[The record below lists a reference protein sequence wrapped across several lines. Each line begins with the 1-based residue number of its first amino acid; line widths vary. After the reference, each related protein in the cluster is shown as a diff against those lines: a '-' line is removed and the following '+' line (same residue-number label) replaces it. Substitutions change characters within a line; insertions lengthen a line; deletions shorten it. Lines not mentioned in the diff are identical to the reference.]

1 MRPETAQDQQD
12 ELLSQGIGKL
22 KSRRT
27 FEAVVAE
34 VVKGKAM
41 PSTAYDLFEQVLR
54 DNPTL
59 TRERAEE
66 MAQAFGF

>member
-1 MRPETAQDQQD
+1 MRPETVQDQQD

-34 VVKGKAM
+34 VV
-41 PSTAYDLFEQVLR
+41 
-54 DNPTL
+54 
-59 TRERAEE
+59 
-66 MAQAFGF
+66 

>member
-22 KSRRT
+22 KTRRT
-27 FEAVVAE
+27 FEAVIAE
-34 VVKGKAM
+34 VVTGKEM
-41 PSTAYDLFEQVLR
+41 PLTTYDPLEQVLR

-59 TRERAEE
+59 TREKAEE

>member
-1 MRPETAQDQQD
+1 MWPETAQDQQD

-22 KSRRT
+22 KTRRT
-27 FEAVVAE
+27 FEAVIAE
-34 VVKGKAM
+34 VVTGKEM
-41 PSTAYDLFEQVLR
+41 PLTTYDPLEQVLR

-59 TRERAEE
+59 TREKAEE

>member
-1 MRPETAQDQQD
+1 MRPETAQDQLD

-22 KSRRT
+22 KTNIT
-27 FEAVVAE
+27 FKAVIAK
-34 VVKGKAM
+34 VVKGKEM
-41 PSTAYDLFEQVLR
+41 PATAYDPLEQVQR

-59 TRERAEE
+59 TREKAEE

>member
-22 KSRRT
+22 KTRRT
-27 FEAVVAE
+27 FEAVIAE
-34 VVKGKAM
+34 VATGKEM
-41 PSTAYDLFEQVLR
+41 PLTTYDPIEQVIR

-59 TRERAEE
+59 TREKAEE

>member
-12 ELLSQGIGKL
+12 ELLSQCIGKL

-27 FEAVVAE
+27 FETVIAE
-34 VVKGKAM
+34 VDSGI
-41 PSTAYDLFEQVLR
+41 PSGAYDPLEQLLR

-59 TRERAEE
+59 TLKKAEE
-66 MAQAFGF
+66 MADAFGF

>member
-22 KSRRT
+22 KSIRT
-27 FEAVVAE
+27 FEAVIAE
-34 VVKGKAM
+34 VVTGKAM
-41 PSTAYDLFEQVLR
+41 PLTTYDPLEQVMR

-59 TRERAEE
+59 TREKAEE

>member
-22 KSRRT
+22 KTRRT
-27 FEAVVAE
+27 FEAVIAE
-34 VVKGKAM
+34 VVRGKEI
-41 PSTAYDLFEQVLR
+41 PLTTYDPLEQLLR

-59 TRERAEE
+59 TREKAEE